1 MDAECASGMGISH
14 HAQSEEAVEAVLND
28 YLDFAEVADRG
39 MEEEEW
45 LIADDR

>member
-1 MDAECASGMGISH
+1 MGVSH
-14 HAQSEEAVEAVLND
+14 HAQSKEAVKAVLND